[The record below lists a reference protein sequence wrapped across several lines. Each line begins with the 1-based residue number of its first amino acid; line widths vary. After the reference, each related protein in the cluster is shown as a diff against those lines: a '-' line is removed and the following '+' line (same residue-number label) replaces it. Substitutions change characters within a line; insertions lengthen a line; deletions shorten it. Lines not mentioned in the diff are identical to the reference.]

1 MRGSPA
7 RWIVAKRRE
16 GARHCVS
23 HVFPHSSSTIGVPR
37 TVNRIF
43 INDLRIETRIGVYEW
58 EQHLAQPL
66 LLNLEFE
73 LPSAQVFS
81 SDRFE
86 DALDY
91 TAVVK
96 RLQALAADHT
106 HKMLERFA
114 EAIAEILCREF
125 GAPWASVRVC
135 KLAPLAGVKQIGV
148 AIERGTRLQAGTG
161 REQ

>member
-1 MRGSPA
+1 M
-7 RWIVAKRRE
+7 
-16 GARHCVS
+16 
-23 HVFPHSSSTIGVPR
+23 
-37 TVNRIF
+37 NRIF

-73 LPSAQVFS
+73 LPSARVFS

-106 HKMLERFA
+106 HKT
-114 EAIAEILCREF
+114 
-125 GAPWASVRVC
+125 ASESASSR
-135 KLAPLAGVKQIGV
+135 
-148 AIERGTRLQAGTG
+148 RSR
-161 REQ
+161 R